1 MSLTTLA
8 ITAAETHGEPT
19 IPAWGVGG
27 LALGIL
33 LTLLVLLIIFGG
45 GREHS

>member
-1 MSLTTLA
+1 MSIIA
-8 ITAAETHGEPT
+8 MAAETHEEVS
-19 IPAWGVGG
+19 AAVSWGVGG

-33 LTLLVLLIIFGG
+33 LFLLGALLVFGG